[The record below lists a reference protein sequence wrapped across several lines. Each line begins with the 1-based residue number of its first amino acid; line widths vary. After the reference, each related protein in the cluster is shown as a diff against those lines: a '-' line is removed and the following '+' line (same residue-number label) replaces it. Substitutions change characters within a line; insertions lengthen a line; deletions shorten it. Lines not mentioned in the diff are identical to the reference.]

1 MKPDSFK
8 DFVVDQLRELGA
20 VKCRAMF
27 GGYGF
32 YHGYVFF
39 GLIYQ
44 GQLYFKTDETSRT
57 GYVKRGRQPFR
68 PRPRQQLGCYYEVPA
83 DIIEDSRLL
92 TAWARKAVQ
101 AASASGVGAIR
112 VS

>member
-1 MKPDSFK
+1 MKHDSFK
-8 DFVVDQLRELGA
+8 DFVLDQMHELGV

-44 GQLYFKTDETSRT
+44 GQLYFKTDETSRKD
-57 GYVKRGRQPFR
+57 YVKRGLQPFQ
-68 PRPRQQLGCYYEVPA
+68 PRPGQQLGRYYEVPA

-92 TAWARKAVQ
+92 TAWAGKAVE
-101 AASASGVGAIR
+101 AASASTA
-112 VS
+112 